1 MQRNSHK
8 ILRPWPETLRV
19 ECNIASRHDFADIVR
34 WCLHEKAGIS
44 DIFVAVVDNPDLL
57 RKLSRDGEY
66 ELRAAVFPC
75 AVAHAYQL
83 IVDSPTP
90 EMAVHECVHIWQ
102 FERGDLARMPDGAY
116 SWKGALWPKTAP
128 YRSRPWEREA
138 FDLQDR
144 WWKEY
149 REGLKR
155 LQQPW

>member
-83 IVDSPTP
+83 IADSPTP
-90 EMAVHECVHIWQ
+90 EIGGPRVRPHLAVRTRRPRADAGRDVQ
-102 FERGDLARMPDGAY
+102 LERRPLAEDRAVPLPPVGT
-116 SWKGALWPKTAP
+116 GGI
-128 YRSRPWEREA
+128 RPPGPVVERIPRRAE
-138 FDLQDR
+138 
-144 WWKEY
+144 KEN
-149 REGLKR
+149 
-155 LQQPW
+155 P